1 MEITTQIDNF
11 TIHPATAADVP
22 LLLAFIKELAEY
34 EKLAHQVT
42 ATEPLLRETLFGPR
56 PAAEAVIGIY
66 DGEPVCFALFFHNF
80 STFLGQ
86 PGLYLEDLYVR
97 PSVRGKGLGRT
108 MLAYLAYVARQR
120 NCGRFEWSVL
130 DWNEAAIRVYRG
142 IGASAMEDWT
152 IYRLTGPAL
161 NQLADQF

>member
-1 MEITTQIDNF
+1 MEITTQIDHF
-11 TIHPATAADVP
+11 TIHPATIADVP

-34 EKLAHQVT
+34 ERLAHEVE
-42 ATEPLLRETLFGPR
+42 ATEELLAETLFGPR

-66 DGEPVCFALFFHNF
+66 AGEPVCFALFFHNF
-80 STFLGQ
+80 STFLGR

-97 PSVRGKGLGRT
+97 PGMRGKGLGRT
-108 MLAYLAYVARQR
+108 MLTYLAHLARQR

-130 DWNEAAIRVYRG
+130 DWNESAIKVYSS

-161 NQLADQF
+161 DQLADQF